1 MKLESRLHALRGVNL
16 LFLGFL
22 VCLKRCALLSQ
33 HVCGDRDVLRSF
45 ELQICRGFFLRI
57 KEARSSKD
65 DLVGVHELAASKLA
79 FFKSDEAALVS
90 LADSSQSNLHIACC
104 KTLSLSFR
112 FATAAA
118 DRKLSSFW
126 RFQGA
131 VYRGPDVLGAHILR
145 SNTAL
150 ATFARFAEITSGHAM
165 ALAT

>member
-1 MKLESRLHALRGVNL
+1 MSSEALN
-16 LFLGFL
+16 
-22 VCLKRCALLSQ
+22 
-33 HVCGDRDVLRSF
+33 
-45 ELQICRGFFLRI
+45 CRFVEVFFWRI

-90 LADSSQSNLHIACC
+90 LADSPQSNLHFACC

-131 VYRGPDVLGAHILR
+131 VYRGPDVLGALILR
-145 SNTAL
+145 SNSAL